1 MTKRT
6 SEISAKWLL
15 SGCAAEVLL
24 CDLALWMPPPF
35 NGKRIPHCNRWSRE
49 ILLQV
54 TNWAAEIP
62 LYSCLFLLLWA
73 QQVHW
78 VSQLR
83 DYSFNSWNYLVL
95 QNWKLFHAPDKH
107 EAILQDKAS
116 LSVCQNLMQILKSSR
131 FGLIKNKTTTNQPTT
146 YTPQQKQTTKNP
158 TKNQPKSA
166 TNWAQLLGL
175 WKMPRAQQH
184 LRLNIYRTWLLRTRI
199 INYTSSAAL

>member
-24 CDLALWMPPPF
+24 CDLALWMSPPF

-62 LYSCLFLLLWA
+62 LYCCLFLLLWA

-95 QNWKLFHAPDKH
+95 QNWRLFHAPDKH

-131 FGLIKNKTTTNQPTT
+131 FGLIKNKTTTNQPH
-146 YTPQQKQTTKNP
+146 TPPNKNKLQKTPPKT
-158 TKNQPKSA
+158 NQ
-166 TNWAQLLGL
+166 NQLLTEHNSLVSGKCL
-175 WKMPRAQQH
+175 E
-184 LRLNIYRTWLLRTRI
+184 LNNIWDWISTEHDY
-199 INYTSSAAL
+199 